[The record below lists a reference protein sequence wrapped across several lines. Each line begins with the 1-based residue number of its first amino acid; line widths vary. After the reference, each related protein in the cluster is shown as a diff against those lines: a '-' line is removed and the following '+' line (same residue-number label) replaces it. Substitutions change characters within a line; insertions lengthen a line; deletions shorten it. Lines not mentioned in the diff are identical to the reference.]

1 MGTKDSEFQRR
12 LEENTDDVIEK
23 LKSEDG
29 EVDSDKLAAIL
40 AQHKKDQDEL
50 LRKRQLQQE
59 EMNRKLQEKLERRK
73 RKQEEERQ
81 AEDGYLGQ
89 NDNQFYYDVITRRKN
104 G

>member
-1 MGTKDSEFQRR
+1 MQR

-81 AEDGYLGQ
+81 AEDGNLVSFSNFKINASDQ
-89 NDNQFYYDVITRRKN
+89 LRLPRL
-104 G
+104 